1 MFRYYLILAVYDGIK
16 DLCEVFL
23 DNCFANR
30 IAWAFMLAVIL
41 LHAPPHDTSV
51 LVRAVPGLRYIYGTT
66 FSADEFS
73 AKKVTSV
80 TKIQRLSAF
89 QFFLHMVKDVR
100 PDDGRMAAMNIVL
113 LDFAFVLLFLFG

>member
-16 DLCEVFL
+16 NLCEVFL

-30 IAWAFMLAVIL
+30 IAWAFMLAVIF

-66 FSADEFS
+66 FSANKLS
-73 AKKVTSV
+73 TKKVSFM

-89 QFFLHMVKDVR
+89 QFFLYMVKDVR
-100 PDDGRMAAMNIVL
+100 ANNGWMTAVNIVL
-113 LDFAFVLLFLFG
+113 FNLAFVLFLLFG